1 MMIVITVSNCPPKL
15 RGDLSKWL
23 IEIDTGVFVGNLTAR
38 VRDEVWQRVCSNIK
52 NGSASMAYST
62 NNEQKLDF
70 RVHNNDWEP
79 VDFDGIK
86 LIKQKAKVDDKHYKD
101 TSKVKINHISRLSQ
115 MKNST
120 KNSIKASI
128 SEYVVID
135 IETTGL
141 NYEDSEIIE
150 IGAVHI
156 LDGLVAE
163 QFSTLVKCQ
172 HSLPKEIIELT
183 GITPEELNEKGISLK
198 EAMEKFS
205 AFCGTKDLVAYN
217 IKFDMKFLQAA
228 CKNTALPLLKN
239 KQIDVMLL
247 AKKKLR
253 IKSYRLVSVAE
264 NLGIECVQRHRA
276 LEDCLLIHGIYEKLK
291 NN

>member
-38 VRDEVWQRVCSNIK
+38 VRDEVWQRVCANIK
-52 NGSASMAYST
+52 HGSATMAYGT

-86 LIKQKAKVDDKHYKD
+86 LIKQKTKADDKHYKD
-101 TSKVKINHISRLSQ
+101 TSKAKINHINRLAQ

-120 KNSIKASI
+120 PKSKKDAV
-128 SEYVVID
+128 SEYVIVD

-141 NYEDSEIIE
+141 DNSSSEIIE

-156 LDGLVAE
+156 LNDLVTD
-163 QFSTLVKCQ
+163 QFSALVKCQ
-172 HSLPKEIIELT
+172 QPLPREIIELT
-183 GITPEELNEKGISLK
+183 GITPEELAEKGVSLK
-198 EAMEKFS
+198 EALEKFV
-205 AFCGTKDLVAYN
+205 AFCGKKDLVAYN
-217 IKFDMKFLQAA
+217 IKFDMQFLQAA
-228 CKNTALPLLKN
+228 CKNIGLPLLKN

-253 IKSYRLVSVAE
+253 LKSYRLIAVVE
-264 NLGIECVQRHRA
+264 NLGIEGVQAHRA
-276 LEDCLLIHGIYEKLK
+276 LEDCLLVYGIYEKLK
-291 NN
+291 DK

>member
-38 VRDEVWQRVCSNIK
+38 VRDEVWQRVCTNIK
-52 NGSASMAYST
+52 HGSATMAYGT

-86 LIKQKAKVDDKHYKD
+86 LIKQKTKMDDKHYKD
-101 TSKVKINHISRLSQ
+101 TSKAKINHINRLAQ
-115 MKNST
+115 MKNGTS
-120 KNSIKASI
+120 KLKKDAVF
-128 SEYVVID
+128 EYVVID

-141 NYEDSEIIE
+141 DNSEIIE
-150 IGAVHI
+150 IGALHI
-156 LDGLVAE
+156 VNGQIADE
-163 QFSTLVKCQ
+163 FSHLVKCEQ
-172 HSLPKEIIELT
+172 PLPQEISKLT
-183 GITPEELNEKGISLK
+183 GITPDELAENGIDLSTAIA
-198 EAMEKFS
+198 EFT
-205 AFCGTKDLVAYN
+205 AFCGEKDLVAYN

-228 CKNTALPLLKN
+228 CKNNGLPLLKN

-253 IKSYRLVSVAE
+253 LKSYRLIAVAE
-264 NLGIECVQRHRA
+264 NLGIERVQAHRA
-276 LEDCLLIHGIYEKLK
+276 LEDCFLVHGIYEKLK